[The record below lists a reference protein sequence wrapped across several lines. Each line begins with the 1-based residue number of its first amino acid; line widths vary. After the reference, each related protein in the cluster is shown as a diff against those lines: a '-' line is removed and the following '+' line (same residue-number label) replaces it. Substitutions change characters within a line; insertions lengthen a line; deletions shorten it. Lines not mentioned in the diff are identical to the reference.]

1 MKRLSAIAILLLGF
15 VLLAGMR
22 WTMPRYERITGSIA
36 VSGAPDGWVQTGNLA
51 VNAGTPQLAHT
62 IRFKAAGAL
71 QQRDS
76 GGVWLVVPVR
86 SKVARATARVYGR
99 VWATPDGR
107 RYRASGRAEMGDAV
121 LSSIK
126 TLQPGLERKDVL
138 VFELPS
144 ALARAGGTLLLS
156 EDRDPQLTADA
167 QVRYPPPSPAA
178 AVTDVLDLDAL
189 HARL

>member
-1 MKRLSAIAILLLGF
+1 MKRLAAMAILLLGF

-22 WTMPRYERITGSIA
+22 WTMPRYERITGPIP
-36 VSGAPDGWVQTGNLA
+36 VSGTPGSWVQTDNLA
-51 VNAGTPQLAHT
+51 VNAGTPQLART
-62 IRFKAAGAL
+62 LRFKAAGAV

-144 ALARAGGTLLLS
+144 ALARAGGTLVLS
-156 EDRDPQLTADA
+156 EDRDPQLTAEA
-167 QVRYPPPSPAA
+167 QVRYPPITSGAS
-178 AVTDVLDLDAL
+178 VDVLDLDAL

>member
-1 MKRLSAIAILLLGF
+1 MKRLTAIAILLLGF

-22 WTMPRYERITGSIA
+22 WTMPRYERITGPIP
-36 VSGAPDGWVQTGNLA
+36 VSGAPGSWVQTDNLA
-51 VNAGTPQLAHT
+51 VNAGTPQLARA
-62 IRFKAAGAL
+62 IRFKAAGAV
-71 QQRDS
+71 QQRDT

-86 SKVARATARVYGR
+86 SKVVRATARVYGR

-126 TLQPGLERKDVL
+126 ALQPGLERKDVL

-144 ALARAGGTLLLS
+144 ALARAGGTLVLS
-156 EDRDPQLTADA
+156 EDRDPQLTAEA
-167 QVRYPPPSPAA
+167 QVRYPPIPAGSP
-178 AVTDVLDLDAL
+178 VDVLDLDAL

>member
-1 MKRLSAIAILLLGF
+1 MKRLATIAILLLGF
-15 VLLAGMR
+15 VLLAEMR
-22 WTMPRYERITGSIA
+22 WTMPRYERITGPIA
-36 VSGAPDGWVQTGNLA
+36 VSGAPDSWVQTENLA
-51 VNAGTPQLAHT
+51 VNAGTPQLART
-62 IRFKAAGAL
+62 IRFKAAGAV
-71 QQRDS
+71 QQRDT

-86 SKVARATARVYGR
+86 SKVVRATARVYGR

-144 ALARAGGTLLLS
+144 ALARAGGTLVLS
-156 EDRDPQLTADA
+156 EDRDPQLTAEA
-167 QVRYPPPSPAA
+167 RVRYPPIPAGSP
-178 AVTDVLDLDAL
+178 VEVLDLDVL